1 MKLGL
6 HYVVSDVPGP
16 RVGDDRPLNAQLGP
30 HMATK
35 VLLVEATEVGAG
47 DVIRMVFNV
56 KE

>member
-6 HYVVSDVPGP
+6 HYVVSDVPGL

-35 VLLVEATEVGAG
+35 VLLVEATKVGAG
-47 DVIRMVFNV
+47 DVVRMVLDV